1 MAEKNQI
8 RKKIWL
14 RVASVIMA
22 LLLWFYVVNQGDI
35 SAGRNLVEV
44 ELKYHNQPIE
54 LTVVG
59 PNKVSVKLWGSF
71 HGSGNIVAY
80 VDLAGLGKGVHKV
93 PVKLEPVP
101 GAMVTSVQPD
111 KVDITLE
118 ELSEKMFQVKYEV
131 KQNPQAGYQLTEVLL
146 SLDRCM
152 VKGEADAVWRVARV
166 IAPIELGII
175 QDITAVKVKLQA
187 LDVNGKIINDGI
199 KLLPATVDAYIVVE
213 KMQGSKLLPVKPK
226 FIGTA
231 AEGFSLGEV
240 KSDPVQITVLGD
252 QMRVDALTEI
262 FTKPIDIGGKQ
273 QDFFQ
278 VVDVVPPEGIII
290 SPTRI
295 TINVKIN
302 NNVEKGVQ

>member
-1 MAEKNQI
+1 
-8 RKKIWL
+8 
-14 RVASVIMA
+14 
-22 LLLWFYVVNQGDI
+22 
-35 SAGRNLVEV
+35 
-44 ELKYHNQPIE
+44 
-54 LTVVG
+54 
-59 PNKVSVKLWGSF
+59 
-71 HGSGNIVAY
+71 
-80 VDLAGLGKGVHKV
+80 
-93 PVKLEPVP
+93 
-101 GAMVTSVQPD
+101 MVTSVQPD

-131 KQNPQAGYQLTEVLL
+131 KQNPQAGYQLSEVLL

-213 KMQGSKLLPVKPK
+213 KIQASKLLPVKPE

-231 AEGFSLGEV
+231 REGFSLGEV

-252 QMRVDALTEI
+252 KMRVEALKEI
-262 FTKPIDIGGKQ
+262 VTQPIDIDGKQ
-273 QDFFQ
+273 EDFVR
-278 VVDVVPPEGIII
+278 VVELVQPEGIII
-290 SPTRI
+290 SPARI

-302 NNVEKGVQ
+302 KNLEKGVQ